1 MWLDRGLH
9 GAAKGG
15 GEERYLVPSLRPVG
29 FLEGEASER
38 LRQVCA
44 QRLSSNTHDGA
55 QEDTLHARPK
65 KGERGAAL
73 EWCPGREEGYAAW
86 ASPAA
91 YKCPCAGAR
100 LGRAG
105 FSTLGGCDSC
115 PPGLRKGL
123 RVPLASQSS
132 GKRCGPVKVRENL
145 RGVEM
150 EGKKK

>member
-1 MWLDRGLH
+1 MLSPR
-9 GAAKGG
+9 KGSEEQPWSGVQG
-15 GEERYLVPSLRPVG
+15 GRKATRPG
-29 FLEGEASER
+29 PP
-38 LRQVCA
+38 Q
-44 QRLSSNTHDGA
+44 Q
-55 QEDTLHARPK
+55 PI
-65 KGERGAAL
+65 
-73 EWCPGREEGYAAW
+73 
-86 ASPAA
+86 
-91 YKCPCAGAR
+91 KCPCAGAR